1 MTLAARIWATLE
13 AAVAVAAVITITSE
27 TLVSVESSSFEE
39 VALWSASHPLFKI
52 FFGYLHPV
60 EMFFFVKTL
69 LLFCLY

>member
-1 MTLAARIWATLE
+1 MTLAAKIWATLE
-13 AAVAVAAVITITSE
+13 AVAVAAAVTTTTSE

-39 VALWSASHPLFKI
+39 VALWSSSHPLFKN